1 LTIELTLAQ
10 ELIPP
15 PNLDKGARRG
25 SCRRAS
31 KPFNRRHVQ
40 TPLDPQDCSRKA
52 RVSHIS

>member
-40 TPLDPQDCSRKA
+40 TPLDPQDCSRKP